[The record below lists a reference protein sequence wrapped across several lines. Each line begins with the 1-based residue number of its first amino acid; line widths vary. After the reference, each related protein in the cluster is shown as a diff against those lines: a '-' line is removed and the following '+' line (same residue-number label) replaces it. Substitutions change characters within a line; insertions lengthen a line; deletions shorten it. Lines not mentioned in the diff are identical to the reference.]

1 MSCYVCN
8 SEAQREFPSEIAIHF
23 PGKANLTVPHV
34 FVFPSL
40 LVCLGC
46 GFVGFSIPPDDLRTL
61 TEGSAAEPLRP
72 KSNIGW

>member
-8 SEAQREFPSEIAIHF
+8 SEVQKEFPSEIAIHF
-23 PGKANLTVPHV
+23 PGKANLNVPHV

-46 GFVGFSIPPDDLRTL
+46 GFAEFSIPKDDLRRL
-61 TEGSAAEPLRP
+61 TEGSPAEPLP
-72 KSNIGW
+72 PTS

>member
-8 SEAQREFPSEIAIHF
+8 SEVQKEFPSEIAIHF
-23 PGKANLTVPHV
+23 PGKANLNVPHV

-46 GFVGFSIPPDDLRTL
+46 GFTGFSIPPDDLHRL
-61 TEGSAAEPLRP
+61 SEGSAAEPLP
-72 KSNIGW
+72 PTN